1 MVEIDAHHIATL
13 PLYKKCI
20 VKTQQNLSSTLPYK
34 EILNL
39 LLVGLPACLS
49 AYHKII
55 SHNKGCHCAAIDP
68 ATILMMR
75 FIITL

>member
-1 MVEIDAHHIATL
+1 MVEIDVHHIATL
-13 PLYKKCI
+13 HLYKKCI

-39 LLVGLPACLS
+39 LLVGLLACLS

-55 SHNKGCHCAAIDP
+55 NEGCHCAAIDL
-68 ATILMMR
+68 ATILMR
-75 FIITL
+75 FIITLQCF